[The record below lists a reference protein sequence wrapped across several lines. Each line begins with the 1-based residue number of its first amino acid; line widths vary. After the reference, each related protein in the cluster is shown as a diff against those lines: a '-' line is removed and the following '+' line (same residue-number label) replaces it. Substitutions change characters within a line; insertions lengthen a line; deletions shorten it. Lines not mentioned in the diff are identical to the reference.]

1 MQNLRV
7 VTALAKCYWQRP
19 HQHDRRLRVLAVM
32 ADSPDEMIGTHIVED
47 VTNKDEIEPAL
58 QLLLAFGSVV
68 HP

>member
-1 MQNLRV
+1 
-7 VTALAKCYWQRP
+7 
-19 HQHDRRLRVLAVM
+19 M